1 MTNEGALVPGNVERI
16 VPMLADHAELVLQI
30 YQAGMDSGDA
40 TFETSAP
47 GWAEFDRR
55 YLAEHRFVGL
65 GADGGVMGW
74 VAASPVS
81 SRCAYQGVIEHSIYV
96 AASCRGRAVGSAL
109 LRRLID
115 SATSGGVWTIQTGI
129 FPENHASLAV
139 HHKAGFRTVGVR
151 ERIGQRDGQWRDVV
165 LLERRVP
172 AEEIP
177 R

>member
-96 AASCRGRAVGSAL
+96 AASCRGRACREAL
-109 LRRLID
+109 
-115 SATSGGVWTIQTGI
+115 
-129 FPENHASLAV
+129 
-139 HHKAGFRTVGVR
+139 
-151 ERIGQRDGQWRDVV
+151 
-165 LLERRVP
+165 
-172 AEEIP
+172 
-177 R
+177 